1 MNVSTELIQG
11 LTMSQRVH
19 TDMDRQI
26 SSYEIERVKLAVI
39 CLCLLQIKF
48 VSLSFMVNDIT
59 VTLGN

>member
-1 MNVSTELIQG
+1 VNVSTELIQG

>member
-26 SSYEIERVKLAVI
+26 SSCEIERVKLAVI